1 MILLH
6 LCDSCANYS
15 LLTNVHWI
23 RTNRF
28 SGFNGAYHQ
37 ILASCKSS
45 VPNGI
50 HRPFD
55 LFESRLECQSLGH
68 LGVVWD
74 TRMRRNQIMRLA
86 AIEIYNEISSFWLW
100 PLATPDIDST
110 IDRSMRRV
118 ARLVSK
124 DYRAPVKVE
133 CCGFTLMRLCCR
145 KRHTENKDV
154 NNMFKGIELRE
165 GEMME
170 ARGLTDYM
178 EKGDNKFGGYL
189 LEDDAYSADRRLA
202 RIENDDYTEYSR
214 STRGDYSRSDYSR
227 SSRGSYSRSSYSRGY
242 LEDGHSRGYLEND
255 DASKYSRSRNGSRG
269 SSHKSK
275 GFSQKMLAIQ
285 EGDEHSRADSYSNA
299 SQSRAGSV
307 YTEDGD
313 SFAKKVAE
321 SMRSRPQTPASRHLS
336 HTSRRSR
343 GDASG
348 YQYGGSGEFS
358 EASSS
363 SRLDRESI
371 HWDEASDSQYSAR

>member
-1 MILLH
+1 
-6 LCDSCANYS
+6 
-15 LLTNVHWI
+15 
-23 RTNRF
+23 
-28 SGFNGAYHQ
+28 
-37 ILASCKSS
+37 
-45 VPNGI
+45 
-50 HRPFD
+50 
-55 LFESRLECQSLGH
+55 
-68 LGVVWD
+68 
-74 TRMRRNQIMRLA
+74 MRRNQIMRLA

-154 NNMFKGIELRE
+154 NNMFKGIEMRE
-165 GEMME
+165 GELME
-170 ARGLTDYM
+170 ARGLTDYL
-178 EKGDNKFGGYL
+178 EKGDNKVGGYL
-189 LEDDAYSADRRLA
+189 LEDDAYNADRRLA
-202 RIENDDYTEYSR
+202 RIGDDDYTEYSR

-227 SSRGSYSRSSYSRGY
+227 SSRGSYSKSSYSRGYLEDDRSRGY
-242 LEDGHSRGYLEND
+242 LEDGHSRDYLENG
-255 DASKYSRSRNGSRG
+255 DASTYSRSRNGSRANSYKPKG
-269 SSHKSK
+269 S
-275 GFSQKMLAIQ
+275 GPKMLAIQ

-313 SFAKKVAE
+313 SFAKQVAE
-321 SMRSRPQTPASRHLS
+321 SMRSRPHTPASRHLS
-336 HTSRRSR
+336 QTSRRSR

-348 YQYGGSGEFS
+348 HRYGQSGEFS
-358 EASSS
+358 DASSS
-363 SRLDRESI
+363 QLERESI